1 MALVTPA
8 PATCVA
14 LATLEDAL
22 VWLARNGA
30 AGIAVRLRALGRFD
44 RDGLVSV
51 RAFDATLEGAAT
63 VELVAA
69 RDLPHA
75 FPGLAAQALRDGAG
89 AALARR
95 AGAV

>member
-1 MALVTPA
+1 MALVIPA

-44 RDGLVSV
+44 RDGLVSA
-51 RAFDATLEGAAT
+51 RANDAILEGAAT
-63 VELVAA
+63 AELAVA
-69 RDLPHA
+69 RDLPRA
-75 FPGLAAQALRDGAG
+75 FPGFAAQALRDGAG
-89 AALARR
+89 TALARR
-95 AGAV
+95 AGTA